1 MTGSIDWTAH
11 SGDAWVRRWRELDT
25 ALEGIAV
32 ALDSAILANAPHRPF
47 RAFDIGCGAGTTS
60 LALAGARPDAR
71 IVACDI
77 SPPLADL
84 ARHRLAGCSSV
95 TVELGDAPQVA
106 LREQPIDLFYSRHGV
121 MFFPDPVAA
130 FAALRCAAAPGATLV
145 FSCFREWASN
155 PWAGELAAAAAGRP
169 VPPPGREA
177 GGFAFAD
184 PDYVRSIL
192 GPAGWADCA
201 HSPVDFRYRAGS
213 GDQALEFLA
222 EVGPASRELMQLP
235 DEERIAALERMR
247 TVLDRWREGEAV
259 VFPAAAWIWTARAAD
274 G

>member
-25 ALEGIAV
+25 ALEGVAA
-32 ALDSAILANAPHRPF
+32 ALDSAILANAPDRPF

-77 SPPLADL
+77 SPPLAEL
-84 ARHRLAGCSSV
+84 ARSRLAGCSTV
-95 TVELGDAPQVA
+95 TVELGDAPAVA
-106 LREQPIDLFYSRHGV
+106 LRNQPFDLFYSRHGV

-130 FAALRCAAAPGATLV
+130 FAALRSAAAPGAMLV
-145 FSCFREWASN
+145 FSCFREWAAN

-169 VPPPGREA
+169 VPTPVREA

-192 GPAGWADCA
+192 QAAGWEDTAN
-201 HSPVDFRYRAGS
+201 SPIDFRYCAGS
-213 GDQALEFLA
+213 GAEALEFLA

-235 DEERIAALERMR
+235 DEQRSAALERMR
-247 TVLDRWREGEAV
+247 IVLDRRRDGDAV